1 MSQFIVQL
9 PDLTSEVENGQR
21 TTEDP
26 VPAEGCREGGQA
38 EENGEL
44 NIIKLKLKIKS
55 FTYQAGNSK
64 ADNIKAAAAGL
75 KLSCTVCKS
84 SMPDPKTY
92 KQV

>member
-1 MSQFIVQL
+1 MNNKVAIGEVVSPSGFKCQF
-9 PDLTSEVENGQR
+9 
-21 TTEDP
+21 
-26 VPAEGCREGGQA
+26 
-38 EENGEL
+38 
-44 NIIKLKLKIKS
+44 KIKS